1 MNGVQSSCQGVTSLE
16 ACIAE
21 YLKADLLSEVT
32 CEMCSLRRTVE
43 FYQSEA
49 SRLLLPPSKSHLN
62 GHAGPSTP
70 SGSFSVLEHLPH
82 PDSSDKVSDKR
93 KKRAKEAK
101 RMAVRLEQMVE
112 TGSVS
117 HYGESIPTADSEL
130 AIKWQKVNSDS
141 IRECILTRPPPT
153 LRLHLDRSGMTPY
166 GQLVKK
172 GAWVKFPIILDMTRF
187 IARGVWEE
195 AQDRQEDIQAML
207 TRQTSAGKRVLY
219 RLESAILHYGATTS
233 SGHFTCIRRK
243 PANVGTHHAPVKVTK
258 TCPDECGCA
267 DCVCFGKVRSATSVP
282 GKGWLMI
289 SDDDVEE
296 IGEETLHQAGQS
308 VFMLFYE
315 KVEEYVPPARPDVVN
330 AVAIADQDGVKSKL

>member
-1 MNGVQSSCQGVTSLE
+1 
-16 ACIAE
+16 
-21 YLKADLLSEVT
+21 
-32 CEMCSLRRTVE
+32 MCSLRRTVE
-43 FYQSEA
+43 FYQSES

-70 SGSFSVLEHLPH
+70 SGSFSVLEYLPH

-93 KKRAKEAK
+93 KKRAREAK
-101 RMAVRLEQMVE
+101 KVALRLEQMVE

-117 HYGESIPTADSEL
+117 HYGEAIPIADSEL

-187 IARGVWEE
+187 VARGVWQE
-195 AQDRQEDIQAML
+195 AQDQPDIQAML
-207 TRQTSAGKRVLY
+207 SRQAPTGKRVLY

-243 PANVGTHHAPVKVTK
+243 PTNEGTHHGPVRVNK
-258 TCPDECGCA
+258 TCPDECSCA
-267 DCVCFGKVRSATSVP
+267 NCVCFGKVRGETSVP

-315 KVEEYVPPARPDVVN
+315 KVGDYVSPERQHAVDS
-330 AVAIADQDGVKSKL
+330 VAIADQDGVKSKL